1 MAPESIKFNFYK
13 YESETLFLTDEIFSE
28 KTDVWAF
35 GITLWEIMTR
45 GCIPYPTIE
54 PQKILTFIETEG
66 KRMEKPDHAPAKVG
80 LLLSGRHKLNC
91 LSGI

>member
-1 MAPESIKFNFYK
+1 MFS
-13 YESETLFLTDEIFSE
+13 SE

-54 PQKILTFIETEG
+54 PQKILTFIETD
-66 KRMEKPDHAPAKVG
+66 KRRMEKPDHAPAKV
-80 LLLSGRHKLNC
+80 LFIYILEKINWPFYDILSSRN
-91 LSGI
+91 SSNRTVRS